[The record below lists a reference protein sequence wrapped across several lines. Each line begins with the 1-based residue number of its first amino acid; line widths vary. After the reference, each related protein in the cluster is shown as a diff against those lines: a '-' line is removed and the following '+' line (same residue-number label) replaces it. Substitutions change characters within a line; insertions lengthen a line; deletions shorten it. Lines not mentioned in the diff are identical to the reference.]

1 VRFQNRTPG
10 DIPLFAINMMLVY
23 ANKLIG
29 SGVRFQNRTP
39 GNILESA
46 LNFAKW
52 SKASGVRF
60 QNRTPGDISD

>member
-1 VRFQNRTPG
+1 
-10 DIPLFAINMMLVY
+10 MMLVY

-60 QNRTPGDISD
+60 QNRTPVDISD